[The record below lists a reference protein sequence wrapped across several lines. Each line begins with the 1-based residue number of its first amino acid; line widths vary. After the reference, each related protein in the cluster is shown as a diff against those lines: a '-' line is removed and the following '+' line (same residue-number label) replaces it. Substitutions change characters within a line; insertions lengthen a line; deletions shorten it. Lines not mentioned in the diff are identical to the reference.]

1 LTRRAPRALGPALDA
16 LLSRIAPATTLA
28 RVQAVWAAAAGPAV
42 AAHGLPIGE
51 RDGLVTVACDEAV
64 WAAEIELMGPELV
77 AALNTA
83 LGEDTLRGLTCRAG
97 GAPRPGRRRAGRG
110 RSG

>member
-1 LTRRAPRALGPALDA
+1 LSRRAPRALGPALDA

-28 RVQAVWAAAAGPAV
+28 RVQAVWGAAAGPAV
-42 AAHGLPIGE
+42 AAHGLPVAE
-51 RDGLVTVACDEAV
+51 RDGLLTVACDEAV

-77 AALNTA
+77 AAVNAA
-83 LGEDTLRGLTCRAG
+83 LGDDALGGLRCRAG
-97 GAPRPGRRRAGRG
+97 GASRPGRRRGARG